1 VAIDGEGEDA
11 QIDVISVYI
20 DVVEAPADG
29 RATVFAAG
37 LGGLV
42 VLLLVA
48 NALLNRRRK
57 QRSDGVVGA
66 WGVLDETAKV
76 APDLAEADEAAVGG
90 GFDWDS
96 V

>member
-1 VAIDGEGEDA
+1 
-11 QIDVISVYI
+11 
-20 DVVEAPADG
+20 
-29 RATVFAAG
+29 
-37 LGGLV
+37 V

-48 NALLNRRRK
+48 NALLNSRRK